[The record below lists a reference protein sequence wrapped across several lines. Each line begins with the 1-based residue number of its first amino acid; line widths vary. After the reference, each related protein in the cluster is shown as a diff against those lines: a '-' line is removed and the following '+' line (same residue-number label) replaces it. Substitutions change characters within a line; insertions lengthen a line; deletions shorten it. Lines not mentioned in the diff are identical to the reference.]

1 MKDVSFYDIVISKK
15 DQKIVSADS
24 WIYDQLGNY
33 AVKPMNELIAVED
46 MDIYLNNIKN
56 CDGNWYPSK
65 FLCPHTMYYTY
76 MKAVREN
83 EDFIRLTIVDAAD
96 LLNAHSSLM
105 RVINIFQAQL
115 DMYEDVYFV
124 FTPGEESVS
133 VFNTEV
139 SDFQTK
145 LYSLSEFEHI
155 LLSRAV
161 GDQIDSVKSF
171 ITQVKSCVGR
181 STTTVKGNLLNN
193 DPDVSHTILDESFV
207 FYDQE
212 TKGVVGHI
220 QLLRNQGAVKINSI
234 KHDSMTGLLEKSDIL
249 RIAKER
255 IDERRLEGT
264 ALAIIDIDFFKTVN
278 DTFGHQFGDEVVKRI
293 ASIISNEVGTDGIS
307 GRFGGDEFLVVL
319 YDIESEKEL
328 RAKLKG
334 IKNKV
339 TATFPDK
346 GIDKDNPLSVSI
358 GAAVFPKDAENYDEL
373 FEITDHCLYL
383 AKEKGRNRYIIYTP
397 EKHGTLEEIR
407 HKQKNTR
414 KINERDLSYGDVIVK
429 MFNMALHDKASTI
442 EQYMS
447 EFAEAFGLQNV
458 MLFVGEPFK
467 HRYSAGSDAINDKVA
482 TDFVVKILDSPE
494 LEQYFALDDFVVINR
509 PETLPPFAH
518 KIKEFLDK
526 RETYSIIYIRF
537 FDKDNRKCIF
547 IISTVGKTILW
558 NQTHFRY
565 YRAFIDLLSLHS
577 LG

>member
-15 DQKIVSADS
+15 DQRIVSADA

-33 AVKPMNELIAVED
+33 AVKPMNEMIAAED
-46 MDIYLNNIKN
+46 MEIYQNNIKN

-65 FLCPHTMYYTY
+65 IICHHTMYYTY
-76 MKAVREN
+76 MKAAKEN
-83 EDFIRLTIVDAAD
+83 ENFIRLTIVNAAD

-124 FTPGEESVS
+124 YTPGEDNIS

-139 SDFQTK
+139 SDFQSR
-145 LYSLSEFEHI
+145 LYSPEEFEKI
-155 LLSRAV
+155 LLSRAE
-161 GDQIDSVKSF
+161 GEQIDSVKGF
-171 ITQVKSCVGR
+171 ITQVKSGVGR
-181 STTTVKGNLLNN
+181 STTTVKGNLLND
-193 DPDVSHTILDESFV
+193 DPDVTHTVLDESFV
-207 FYDQE
+207 FYDKD
-212 TKGVVGHI
+212 TNGVVGHI
-220 QLLRNQGAVKINSI
+220 QLLRSSGAVKINSI
-234 KHDSMTGLLEKSDIL
+234 KHDSMTGLLDKSDIL

-255 IDERRLEGT
+255 IDDRRLEGT
-264 ALAIIDIDFFKTVN
+264 ALAIIDIDFFKSVN
-278 DTFGHQFGDEVVKRI
+278 DTFGHQFGDEVIKRT
-293 ASIISNEVGTDGIS
+293 ASIISNEIDTDGIS

-319 YDIESEKEL
+319 YDISSEKEL
-328 RAKLKG
+328 RAKLRA

-339 TATFPDK
+339 TSTFPDK

-358 GAAVFPKDAENYDEL
+358 GAAVFPNDADNYDDL
-373 FEITDHCLYL
+373 FELTDHCLYL

-407 HKQKNTR
+407 QKQQNTR
-414 KINERDLSYGDVIVK
+414 KINERDNSYGDVIVK
-429 MFNMALHDKASTI
+429 MFNMALHDKDSTV

-447 EFAEAFGLQNV
+447 EFAEAFDLQNV

-467 HRYSAGSDAINDKVA
+467 YRCSAGSNAITDKVA
-482 TDFVVKILDSPE
+482 TDFVINLLDSPE

-509 PETLPPFAH
+509 LEMLPPFAH
-518 KIKEFLDK
+518 NIKEFLTK
-526 RETYSIIYIRF
+526 RETYSIIYTRF

-565 YRAFIDLLSLHS
+565 YRAFTDLLSLHS

>member
-15 DQKIVSADS
+15 DQKIVSADA
-24 WIYDQLGNY
+24 WIYDQLGSY

-76 MKAVREN
+76 MKAAKEN
-83 EDFIRLTIVDAAD
+83 ENFIRLTIVNADD
-96 LLNAHSSLM
+96 LLNAHSALM
-105 RVINIFQAQL
+105 KTINIFQAQL

-124 FTPGEESVS
+124 YTPDDDSVS

-145 LYSLSEFEHI
+145 LYSLNEFEQI
-155 LLSRAV
+155 LLSRAE

-171 ITQVKSCVGR
+171 ITQIKAGVGR
-181 STTTVKGNLLNN
+181 STTTVKGNLLNDN
-193 DPDVSHTILDESFV
+193 PDVSHTILDESFV
-207 FYDQE
+207 FYDKD
-212 TKGVVGHI
+212 TNGVVGHI
-220 QLLRNQGAVKINSI
+220 QLLRNQGAIKINSI
-234 KHDSMTGLLEKSDIL
+234 KHDSMTGLLDKSDIL

-293 ASIISNEVGTDGIS
+293 ANIISNEVGTDGIS

-319 YDIESEKEL
+319 YDINSEKEL

-397 EKHGTLEEIR
+397 EKHGTLGEIKLK
-407 HKQKNTR
+407 HKNTR

-429 MFNMALHDKASTI
+429 MFNMALHDKASTV
-442 EQYMS
+442 EQYIS
-447 EFAEAFGLQNV
+447 EFAEAFDLQNV

-467 HRYSAGSDAINDKVA
+467 HRYSAGSNAITDKVA
-482 TDFVVKILDSPE
+482 TDFVVNILNSPE

-509 PETLPPFAH
+509 PEMLPPFAH
-518 KIKEFLDK
+518 KIKDFLVK
-526 RETYSIIYIRF
+526 RGTNSIIYIRF
-537 FDKDNRKCIF
+537 FDKDNRKCVF
-547 IISTVGKTILW
+547 IISTVGKTVLW

>member
-1 MKDVSFYDIVISKK
+1 MKDVSFHDIVISKN
-15 DQKIVSADS
+15 DQKIVSADA
-24 WIYDQLGNY
+24 WIYDQLGDY
-33 AVKPMNELIAVED
+33 AVKPMNELVAVED

-65 FLCPHTMYYTY
+65 VICPHTMYFTY
-76 MKAVREN
+76 MKAAREN
-83 EDFIRLTIVDAAD
+83 KNFIRLTIVDAAD

-105 RVINIFQAQL
+105 RVINIYQAQL

-124 FTPGEESVS
+124 YTPGEESVS

-145 LYSLSEFEHI
+145 LYSLSEFEQI

-161 GDQIDSVKSF
+161 GDQIDGVKSF
-171 ITQVKSCVGR
+171 ITQIKSGVGR
-181 STTTVKGNLLNN
+181 GTTTIKGNLLND

-207 FYDQE
+207 FYD
-212 TKGVVGHI
+212 KGPNGVVGRI

-234 KHDSMTGLLEKSDIL
+234 KHDSMTGLLDKSDIL

-264 ALAIIDIDFFKTVN
+264 AIAIIDIDFFKTVN

-293 ASIISNEVGTDGIS
+293 ANIISNEVGADGIS

-328 RAKLKG
+328 RDKLKG

-383 AKEKGRNRYIIYTP
+383 AKEKGRNRYIIYTA

-407 HKQKNTR
+407 LKQKNTR

-429 MFNMALHDKASTI
+429 MFNMALHDKGSTI

-467 HRYSAGSDAINDKVA
+467 HRYSAGSDAIKDKVA
-482 TDFVVKILDSPE
+482 TDFVVRILDSPE

-509 PETLPPFAH
+509 PEMIPPFAH
-518 KIKEFLDK
+518 KIKEFLNK
-526 RETYSIIYIRF
+526 RQTYSIIYTRF
-537 FDKDNRKCIF
+537 YDKDNRKCIF
-547 IISTVGKTILW
+547 IISTVGKTTPW

-565 YRAFIDLLSLHS
+565 YRAFTDLLSLHS

>member
-1 MKDVSFYDIVISKK
+1 MKDVSFHDIVISKN
-15 DQKIVSADS
+15 DQKIVSADA
-24 WIYDQLGNY
+24 WIYDQLGDY
-33 AVKPMNELIAVED
+33 AVKPMNELVAVED

-65 FLCPHTMYYTY
+65 VICPHTMYFTY
-76 MKAVREN
+76 MKAAREN
-83 EDFIRLTIVDAAD
+83 ENFIRLTIVDAAD

-105 RVINIFQAQL
+105 RVINIYQAQL

-124 FTPGEESVS
+124 YTPGEESVS

-145 LYSLSEFEHI
+145 LYSLSEFEQI

-161 GDQIDSVKSF
+161 GDQIDGVKSF
-171 ITQVKSCVGR
+171 ITQIKSGVGR
-181 STTTVKGNLLNN
+181 GTTTIKGNLLND

-207 FYDQE
+207 FYD
-212 TKGVVGHI
+212 KGPNGVVGHI

-234 KHDSMTGLLEKSDIL
+234 KHDSMTGLLDKSDIL

-264 ALAIIDIDFFKTVN
+264 AIAIIDIDFFKTVN

-293 ASIISNEVGTDGIS
+293 ANIISNEVGADGIS

-328 RAKLKG
+328 RDKLKG

-358 GAAVFPKDAENYDEL
+358 GAAVFPKDAENYNEL

-383 AKEKGRNRYIIYTP
+383 AKEKGRNRYIIYTA

-407 HKQKNTR
+407 LKQKNTR

-429 MFNMALHDKASTI
+429 MFNMALHDKGSTI

-447 EFAEAFGLQNV
+447 EFAEVFGLQNV

-467 HRYSAGSDAINDKVA
+467 HRYSAGSDAIKDKVA
-482 TDFVVKILDSPE
+482 TDFVVRILDSPE

-509 PETLPPFAH
+509 PEMIPPFAH
-518 KIKEFLDK
+518 KIKEFLNK
-526 RETYSIIYIRF
+526 RQTYSIIYTRF
-537 FDKDNRKCIF
+537 YDKDNRKCIF
-547 IISTVGKTILW
+547 IISTVGKTTPW

-565 YRAFIDLLSLHS
+565 YRAFTDLLSLHS

>member
-1 MKDVSFYDIVISKK
+1 MKDVSFHDIVISKN
-15 DQKIVSADS
+15 DQKIVSADA
-24 WIYDQLGNY
+24 WIYDQLGDY
-33 AVKPMNELIAVED
+33 AVKPMNELVAVED

-65 FLCPHTMYYTY
+65 VICPHTMYFTY
-76 MKAVREN
+76 MKAAREN
-83 EDFIRLTIVDAAD
+83 KNFIRLTIVDAAD

-105 RVINIFQAQL
+105 RVINIYQAQL

-124 FTPGEESVS
+124 YTPGEESVS

-145 LYSLSEFEHI
+145 LYSLSEFEQI

-161 GDQIDSVKSF
+161 GDQIDGVKSF
-171 ITQVKSCVGR
+171 ITQIKSGVGR
-181 STTTVKGNLLNN
+181 GTTTIKGNLLND

-207 FYDQE
+207 FYD
-212 TKGVVGHI
+212 KGPNGVVGHI

-234 KHDSMTGLLEKSDIL
+234 KHDSMTGLLDKSDIL

-264 ALAIIDIDFFKTVN
+264 AIAIIDIDFFKTVN

-293 ASIISNEVGTDGIS
+293 ANIISNEVGADGIS

-328 RAKLKG
+328 RDKLKG

-383 AKEKGRNRYIIYTP
+383 AKEKGRNRYIIYTA

-407 HKQKNTR
+407 LKQKNTR

-429 MFNMALHDKASTI
+429 MFNMALHDKGSTI

-467 HRYSAGSDAINDKVA
+467 HRYSAGSDAIKDKVA
-482 TDFVVKILDSPE
+482 TDFVVRILDSPE

-509 PETLPPFAH
+509 PEMIPPFAH
-518 KIKEFLDK
+518 KIKEFLNK
-526 RETYSIIYIRF
+526 RQTYSIIYTRF
-537 FDKDNRKCIF
+537 YDKDNRKCIF
-547 IISTVGKTILW
+547 IISTVGKTTPW

-565 YRAFIDLLSLHS
+565 YRAFTDLLSLHS

>member
-15 DQKIVSADS
+15 DQKIVSADA
-24 WIYDQLGNY
+24 WIYDQFGNY
-33 AVKPMNELIAVED
+33 AVKPMNEMIAPED
-46 MDIYLNNIKN
+46 MEIYQNNIKN

-65 FLCPHTMYYTY
+65 IICPHTMYYTY
-76 MKAVREN
+76 MKAAKEN
-83 EDFIRLTIVDAAD
+83 ENFIRLTIVNAAD

-124 FTPGEESVS
+124 YTPGEDNIS

-139 SDFQTK
+139 SDFQSR
-145 LYSLSEFEHI
+145 LYSPEEFEQI
-155 LLSRAV
+155 LLSRAE
-161 GDQIDSVKSF
+161 GEQIDSVKGF
-171 ITQVKSCVGR
+171 ITKVKSGVGR
-181 STTTVKGNLLNN
+181 STTTVKGNLLND
-193 DPDVSHTILDESFV
+193 DPDVTHTVLDESFV
-207 FYDQE
+207 FYDKD

-220 QLLRNQGAVKINSI
+220 QLLRSSGAVKINSI
-234 KHDSMTGLLEKSDIL
+234 KHDSMTGLLDKSDIL

-255 IDERRLEGT
+255 IDDRRLEGT
-264 ALAIIDIDFFKTVN
+264 ALAIIDIDFFKSVN
-278 DTFGHQFGDEVVKRI
+278 DTFGHQFGDEVIKRT
-293 ASIISNEVGTDGIS
+293 ASIISNEIDTDGIS

-319 YDIESEKEL
+319 YDISSEKEL
-328 RAKLKG
+328 RAKLRA

-339 TATFPDK
+339 TSTFPDK

-358 GAAVFPKDAENYDEL
+358 GAAVFPNDADNYDDL
-373 FEITDHCLYL
+373 FELTDHCLYL

-407 HKQKNTR
+407 QKQQNTR
-414 KINERDLSYGDVIVK
+414 KINERDNSYGDVIVK
-429 MFNMALHDKASTI
+429 MFNMALHDKDSTV

-447 EFAEAFGLQNV
+447 EFAEAFDLQNV

-467 HRYSAGSDAINDKVA
+467 YRCSAGSDAITDQVA
-482 TDFVVKILDSPE
+482 TDFVVQILDSPE

-509 PETLPPFAH
+509 LEMLPPFAH
-518 KIKEFLDK
+518 NIKEFLTK
-526 RETYSIIYIRF
+526 RETYSIIYTRF

-547 IISTVGKTILW
+547 IISTVGKRILW

-565 YRAFIDLLSLHS
+565 YRAFTDLLSLHS